1 MMPNRFW
8 RIQFREA
15 RQETEFWKSWVIALA
30 VLFDLSVLVNIY
42 LIYCR

>member
-8 RIQFREA
+8 RVQFREA
-15 RQETEFWKSWVIALA
+15 RQEAEFWKSWVIALG
-30 VLFDLSVLVNIY
+30 VLFNLSVLVNIY